1 MSVGLNAAQAR
12 SKASQDMIVYKETQA
27 IMEAI
32 ITASGLGKFEAS
44 VDDGTTMTVSTPSIQ
59 RIGTVNT
66 PTVNV
71 GDTLIIDSTTVTLG
85 TSGTSLNAIIS
96 DINDASVPGVTASKD
111 AGYLV
116 LTIEDSAG
124 ATWSY
129 EIGAGTA
136 NTALGF
142 VAGVY
147 SITNPTSVD
156 YYIVWQGTA
165 TDRAIQN
172 QMNQVIKHFSDLGYK
187 IERLTNTSTSRT
199 FKWYVY
205 W

>member
-12 SKASQDMIVYKETQA
+12 SKASQDMIVYKETQT
-27 IMEAI
+27 IMEAV
-32 ITASGLGKFEAS
+32 ITESGAGKFEAI
-44 VDDGTTMTVSTPSIQ
+44 VDDGTTMTISTPSVQ
-59 RIGTVNT
+59 RIGTVNN
-66 PTVNV
+66 PTVNA
-71 GDTLIIDSTTVTLG
+71 GDTLIIDNSTVTLG

-96 DINDASVPGVTASKD
+96 DINDANVPGVTASKD

-124 ATWSY
+124 STWSY

-136 NTALGF
+136 NASLGLI
-142 VAGVY
+142 AGVY
-147 SITNPTSVD
+147 SLPDPTSVN
-156 YYIVWQGTA
+156 YYTVWQGTL

-172 QMNQVIKHFSDLGYK
+172 QMEQVIKHFSDLGYK
-187 IERLTNTSTSRT
+187 IERLTNSSTNRT
-199 FKWYVY
+199 FKWYIY

>member
-12 SKASQDMIVYKETQA
+12 SKASQDMIVYRETQA

-32 ITASGLGKFEAS
+32 ITQSGLGKFEAS
-44 VDDGTTMTVSTPSIQ
+44 VDDSTTMTVSTPSIQ

-71 GDTLIIDSTTVTLG
+71 GDTLIIDSSTITLG

-124 ATWSY
+124 DEVILPGTDGHLRILSSDGELLLDKKISSGALYTADIAKG
-129 EIGAGTA
+129 IGGQPIIVT
-136 NTALGF
+136 
-142 VAGVY
+142 AGVDGIIY
-147 SITNPTSVD
+147 FLNIGNFFTCYFMPT
-156 YYIVWQGTA
+156 YNYFFIW
-165 TDRAIQN
+165 
-172 QMNQVIKHFSDLGYK
+172 F
-187 IERLTNTSTSRT
+187 
-199 FKWYVY
+199 
-205 W
+205 